1 MNIID
6 LKHIE
11 RVIVCGDIHGLFSE
25 LAYKVS
31 LQYQIKDSL
40 VIVAGDCGFGFE
52 SEEYYNQIFNKI
64 NKKVNKYNN
73 TFVFVRGNHDDPSFF
88 NENKINKPNFFT
100 VKDYTVIQTKNKNIL
115 CVGGATSID
124 RTDRIR
130 RQEMQYA
137 KKKFYWRD
145 EGPIYNEVELNDI
158 KLNNI
163 NIDTVITHTSPDF
176 CEKISKD
183 GISGWADY
191 DKNLIKDCDKE
202 RMVISTLYNKLRSD
216 GHSLENWVYGHFH
229 MSWWSSIN
237 NTNFTLLDILEL
249 KEIR

>member
-1 MNIID
+1 MELIN
-6 LKHIE
+6 LKE
-11 RVIVCGDIHGLFSE
+11 YDNVIVSGDIHGNFE
-25 LAYKVS
+25 TLAYKVC
-31 LQYQIKDSL
+31 LQHQITDSII
-40 VIVAGDCGFGFE
+40 IVAGDCGFGFE
-52 SEEYYNQIFNKI
+52 KPEYYKQIYSKI
-64 NKKVNKYNN
+64 NKKISKYNN
-73 TFVFVRGNHDDPSFF
+73 IFIFVRGNHDDPSYF
-88 NENKINKPNFFT
+88 NNKLINHHNFFT
-100 VKDYTVIQTKNKNIL
+100 VKDYSVIQTRTKNIL

-137 KKKFYWRD
+137 KKKFYWCD

-202 RMVISTLYNKLRSD
+202 RRVISTLYNKLRSD